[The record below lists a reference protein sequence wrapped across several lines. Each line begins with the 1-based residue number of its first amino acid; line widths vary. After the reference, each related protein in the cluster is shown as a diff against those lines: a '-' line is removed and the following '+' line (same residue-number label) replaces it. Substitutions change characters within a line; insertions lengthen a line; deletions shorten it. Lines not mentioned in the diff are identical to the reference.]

1 MAYFLISILGMVVLL
16 LPLRETPFETDSYG
30 RKATLT
36 SPTGAILPIALDE
49 FNSLG
54 AGCGEGYTVDLSQLG
69 KNTTEGFFIV
79 RDIDTGCFALGGD
92 ALIRRNGE
100 IVNDI
105 MLQDGDEILLRGT
118 SLVFTI
124 DQ

>member
-1 MAYFLISILGMVVLL
+1 MLYFLISIIGVVALL
-16 LPLRETPFETDSYG
+16 LTLRETPFEADSYG

-36 SPTGAILPIALDE
+36 SPTGAILAIPLDE

-69 KNTTEGFFIV
+69 KNTTEGFVIV
-79 RDIDTGCFALGGD
+79 RDIDTGCFTLGGD

-100 IVNDI
+100 IVNDLI
-105 MLQDGDEILLRGT
+105 LHDNDEIILRGS
-118 SLVFTI
+118 SLIFRI
-124 DQ
+124 DE

>member
-1 MAYFLISILGMVVLL
+1 LISIIGVVVLL
-16 LPLRETPFETDSYG
+16 LTLRETPFEADSYG

-49 FNSLG
+49 FNALG
-54 AGCGEGYTVDLSQLG
+54 PGNGYTVDLSQLG

-79 RDIDTGCFALGGD
+79 RDIEAGRYALGGD

-105 MLQDGDEILLRGT
+105 MLQDGDEIVLRGGT

>member
-1 MAYFLISILGMVVLL
+1 MVYLISMIIGVVGLL
-16 LPLRETPFETDSYG
+16 LTLRETPFEADSYG

-49 FNSLG
+49 FNAL
-54 AGCGEGYTVDLSQLG
+54 GCGKGYTVDLSALG
-69 KNTTEGFFIV
+69 QVTEGFFV
-79 RDIDTGCFALGGD
+79 VLDSDTGCFCLGGD
-92 ALIRRNGE
+92 ALHRRGGMLL
-100 IVNDI
+100 NDI
-105 MLQDGDEILLRGT
+105 MLQDGDEIVLRGGT

>member
-1 MAYFLISILGMVVLL
+1 MVYFLISIIGVVALL
-16 LPLRETPFETDSYG
+16 LPLRETPFEADSYG

-49 FNSLG
+49 FNAL
-54 AGCGEGYTVDLSQLG
+54 GCGKGYTVDLSQLG
-69 KNTTEGFFIV
+69 KNTTEGFFIA
-79 RDIDTGCFALGGD
+79 RDEMGFALGGD
-92 ALIRRNGE
+92 ALIRRNGA
-100 IVNDI
+100 IGNDI
-105 MLQDGDEILLRGT
+105 MLQDGDEIVLRGGT

>member
-36 SPTGAILPIALDE
+36 SPTGAILAIPLDE
-49 FNSLG
+49 FNALG
-54 AGCGEGYTVDLSQLG
+54 SGEGYTVDLSALG
-69 KNTTEGFFIV
+69 QVTEGFFV
-79 RDIDTGCFALGGD
+79 VLDPDTGCFCLGGD
-92 ALIRRNGE
+92 ALHRRGGTL
-100 IVNDI
+100 VNDI
-105 MLQDGDEILLRGT
+105 MLQDGDEIVLRGGT

>member
-1 MAYFLISILGMVVLL
+1 MVYFLISIIGVVALL
-16 LPLRETPFETDSYG
+16 LTLRETPFEADSYG

-49 FNSLG
+49 FNAL
-54 AGCGEGYTVDLSQLG
+54 GCGKGYTVDLSALG
-69 KNTTEGFFIV
+69 HPTEGCFIV
-79 RDIDTGCFALGGD
+79 WDPEKGRYALGGD

-124 DQ
+124 DE

>member
-36 SPTGAILPIALDE
+36 SPTGAMLPIALDE
-49 FNSLG
+49 FN
-54 AGCGEGYTVDLSQLG
+54 ACGCGEGYTVDLSALG
-69 KNTTEGFFIV
+69 HVTEGFFV
-79 RDIDTGCFALGGD
+79 VLDPGVGFTLGGD

-100 IVNDI
+100 IVNDLI
-105 MLQDGDEILLRGT
+105 LHDNDEIILRGS
-118 SLVFTI
+118 SLIFRI
-124 DQ
+124 DE

>member
-1 MAYFLISILGMVVLL
+1 MAYFLISIIGVVALL
-16 LPLRETPFETDSYG
+16 LTLRETPFEADSYG

-49 FNSLG
+49 FNAL
-54 AGCGEGYTVDLSQLG
+54 GCGEGYTVDLSALG
-69 KNTTEGFFIV
+69 QVTEGCFV
-79 RDIDTGCFALGGD
+79 VWDPSVGSFALGGD
-92 ALIRRNGE
+92 ALHRRGGTLLNDIILQDSDE
-100 IVNDI
+100 IV
-105 MLQDGDEILLRGT
+105 LRGGT

>member
-36 SPTGAILPIALDE
+36 SPTGAMLPIALDE
-49 FNSLG
+49 FN
-54 AGCGEGYTVDLSQLG
+54 ACGCGEGYTVDLSALG
-69 KNTTEGFFIV
+69 HVTEGFFV
-79 RDIDTGCFALGGD
+79 VLDPGVGFALGGD

-100 IVNDI
+100 IVNDLI
-105 MLQDGDEILLRGT
+105 LHDNDEIILRGS
-118 SLVFTI
+118 SLIFRI
-124 DQ
+124 DEYYE

>member
-1 MAYFLISILGMVVLL
+1 MLYLLISIIGVVALL
-16 LPLRETPFETDSYG
+16 LTLRETPFEADSYG

-49 FNSLG
+49 FNAL
-54 AGCGEGYTVDLSQLG
+54 GCGKGYTVDLSQLG

-100 IVNDI
+100 IVNDLI
-105 MLQDGDEILLRGT
+105 LHDNDEIILRGS
-118 SLVFTI
+118 SLIFKI
-124 DQ
+124 DE

>member
-1 MAYFLISILGMVVLL
+1 MISIRGVVALL
-16 LPLRETPFETDSYG
+16 LTLRETPFEADSYG

-49 FNSLG
+49 FNAL
-54 AGCGEGYTVDLSQLG
+54 GCGEGYTVDLSALG
-69 KNTTEGFFIV
+69 QVTEGCFV
-79 RDIDTGCFALGGD
+79 VWDPSVGSFALGGD
-92 ALIRRNGE
+92 ALHRRGGTLLNDIILQDSDE
-100 IVNDI
+100 IV
-105 MLQDGDEILLRGT
+105 LRGGT

>member
-1 MAYFLISILGMVVLL
+1 MVYFLISIIGVVALL
-16 LPLRETPFETDSYG
+16 LTLRETPFEADSYG

-36 SPTGAILPIALDE
+36 SPTGAILPIPLDE

-54 AGCGEGYTVDLSQLG
+54 SGKGYTVDLSALG
-69 KNTTEGFFIV
+69 QVTEGFFV
-79 RDIDTGCFALGGD
+79 VLDPDTGCFCLGGD
-92 ALIRRNGE
+92 ALHRRGGML
-100 IVNDI
+100 VNDI
-105 MLQDGDEILLRGT
+105 ILQDADEIVLRGGT

>member
-1 MAYFLISILGMVVLL
+1 MAYFFISILGMVVLL

-36 SPTGAILPIALDE
+36 SPTGALLPIALDE
-49 FNSLG
+49 FN
-54 AGCGEGYTVDLSQLG
+54 ACGCGEGYTVDLSALG
-69 KNTTEGFFIV
+69 HVTEGFFV
-79 RDIDTGCFALGGD
+79 VLDPGVGFALGGD
-92 ALIRRNGE
+92 ALHRRGGTL
-100 IVNDI
+100 VNDI
-105 MLQDGDEILLRGT
+105 MLQDGDEIVLRGGT